1 MKKILTILT
10 VALLACSTVFAAVNF
25 SGELVTGYNLNFD
38 KDGNFSGHV
47 FGQDGTDTN
56 TTKLNLGIADDNG
69 VWSVG
74 IEGILVADGRVS
86 GDVSIDMMKLFGADS
101 DLSVKLGLAANDEQA
116 ALRAYSNQSGN
127 NYDRIR
133 TSAAGVW
140 ANLSV
145 GYADLVTVTV
155 AGSPATP
162 AVADGGDIA
171 GTYNDYANKV
181 NEALPEGTPDEEK
194 TPTIKPTG
202 FGANGGDL
210 AVSAL
215 VTPVDGVKVSVG
227 YVLNG
232 KDDDGTG
239 SEGLFDAAD
248 VNVGALAGLDF
259 DLGVSAAYKYGVAN
273 KQNVIAA
280 TVYGGVDAVNGY
292 VEYAYLS
299 GAKQNYLVAGA
310 NFNVVENMLLD
321 VFVGA
326 NDLGTFGDTFFVGG
340 DVGYTVSG
348 VTFKLGVEY
357 AAGDAFSYD
366 ETGFS
371 IVPQVSVAF

>member
-101 DLSVKLGLAANDEQA
+101 DLSVKLGLAANDEQTV
-116 ALRAYSNQSGN
+116 LRAYANPSGKNQ
-127 NYDRIR
+127 DRIR
-133 TSAAGVW
+133 TGASGVW

-145 GYADLVTVTV
+145 GYADFVTVNV
-155 AGSPATP
+155 AGSPKTA
-162 AVADGGDIA
+162 AVADGGDLIPSL
-171 GTYNDYANKV
+171 T
-181 NEALPEGTPDEEK
+181 LPEGTKLPEG
-194 TPTIKPTG
+194 ISLKPTG
-202 FGANGGDL
+202 FKGNGGDVT
-210 AVSAL
+210 VSAL
-215 VTPVDGVKVSVG
+215 VTPVDGVKVSAG
-227 YVLNG
+227 WVLNG
-232 KDDDGTG
+232 DGQNGTG
-239 SEGLFDAAD
+239 SEGAVTAAAD

-259 DLGVSAAYKYGVAN
+259 DLGVSAAYIYGIGAEN
-273 KQNVIAA
+273 SVISGA
-280 TVYGGVDAVNGY
+280 VYGGVDVFDAY
-292 VEYAYLS
+292 VEYSYNTLETVDRPNFLAF
-299 GAKQNYLVAGA
+299 GA

-326 NDLGTFGDTFFVGG
+326 NDLGAFGDTFFVGG

-348 VTFKLGVEY
+348 VTFQLGVEY
-357 AAGDAFSYD
+357 AAGGAFSYD